1 VTPFIGRVKTASGAT
16 AVQIV
21 EKRSGVRRILAHV
34 GSAHDEVEL
43 AVLMAGAR
51 EQLNA
56 GRGELDLGLAG
67 GAREG
72 ARVVSWSGQVLW
84 DVLGDAYEPLG
95 FDVIKD
101 DAFRTVVLA
110 RLVEPTSKA
119 DTIRVLGDLGV
130 KAPHLNTLFAALKRC
145 NDRDYRAAISKAC
158 VRHSARSGMGAMV
171 MYDVTTLHFEAEKE
185 DDLRKV
191 ADERRS
197 AGSIRRFRWGSWS
210 IPAASRWRFTCSKAT
225 RLRPRR

>member
-1 VTPFIGRVKTASGAT
+1 MTPFIRRVKTASGAT

-21 EKRSGVRRILAHV
+21 EKRSGVRRIVAHV
-34 GSAHDEVEL
+34 GSAHDEAEL
-43 AVLMAGAR
+43 AVLMAAAR

-67 GAREG
+67 AARQG
-72 ARVVSWSGQVLW
+72 ARVVSWSSQVLW
-84 DVLGDAYEPLG
+84 DVLGDAYERLG
-95 FDVIKD
+95 FEAIKD
-101 DAFRTVVLA
+101 DAFRTLVLA

-130 KAPHLNTLFAALKRC
+130 KAPHVNTLFAALKRC
-145 NDRDYRAAISKAC
+145 NDRDYRDAISKAC
-158 VRHSARSGMGAMV
+158 VRHSARSGMAAMV

-191 ADERRS
+191 GMSKERRVD
-197 AGSIRRFRWGSWS
+197 
-210 IPAASRWRFTCSKAT
+210 P
-225 RLRPRR
+225 